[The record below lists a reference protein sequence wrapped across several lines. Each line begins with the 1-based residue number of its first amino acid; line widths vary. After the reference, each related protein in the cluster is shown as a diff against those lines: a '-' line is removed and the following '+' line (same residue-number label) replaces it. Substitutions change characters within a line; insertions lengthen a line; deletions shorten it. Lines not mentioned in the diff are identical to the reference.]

1 MNIGLI
7 GLGKMGYQLALNMRD
22 NHIDVVA
29 YNRSRE
35 KIEKIHEEGVKVAY
49 SLEDLVKALKAP
61 RVLWLMV
68 PSGDAVD
75 QLITQLLSLLDK
87 GDMIIDGGN
96 SNYKQSLK
104 RFEQI
109 KDHDIGF
116 VDVGTSGGTGGAR
129 LGACMMIGASQK
141 DFDYLQP
148 VFEKICVK
156 DGYSHVGPVGA
167 GHYVKMIHNGV
178 EYAMMQ
184 AIGEGFEI
192 LEASPFDF
200 DHEKIAKVWNNG
212 SIIESYL
219 MGLAQIAFSKD
230 EKLDQ
235 IVGKVNSSGEGLW
248 TLQEALDL
256 QVPVPTIAD
265 SIFVRYRSHQS
276 NTFSNRLLAALRNE
290 FGGHAVEKVKE

>member
-7 GLGKMGYQLALNMRD
+7 GLGKMGYQLVLNMRD

-29 YNRSRE
+29 YNRSKE
-35 KIEKIHEEGVKVAY
+35 KVDQIHEEGVRVAY
-49 SLEDLVKALKAP
+49 SLEDLVESLKPP

-68 PSGDAVD
+68 PSGDTVD
-75 QLITQLLSLLDK
+75 QVIAKLLPLLDK
-87 GDMIIDGGN
+87 GDLIIDGGN
-96 SNYKQSLK
+96 SNYKQTLK
-104 RFEQI
+104 RHEQI
-109 KDHDIGF
+109 KDQGIGF

-129 LGACMMIGASQK
+129 QGACMMIGASQEN
-141 DFDYLQP
+141 FDLLEP

-156 DGYSHVGPVGA
+156 DGYAHMGAVGA

-219 MGLAQIAFSKD
+219 MGLAQVAFGKD
-230 EKLDQ
+230 EKLSE

-290 FGGHAVEKVKE
+290 FGGHAVEKVKK